1 MLIAM
6 QSRSLCVFAGARE
19 PLDPTFM
26 EAARSL
32 GRALATRG
40 ITLVYGGGARGM
52 MGALADAALQH
63 GGRVLGVIPD
73 SMVAREWAHGSLTEL
88 HVVRDMHARKAKMNE
103 LADAFAVLPGG
114 IGTLEE
120 LFEMYTWAQLGFH
133 DKPIA
138 LLDIASY
145 YAPLLAMLDR
155 MVEQRFFDSEG
166 RAALA
171 SANSVDALLNWLDSP
186 VRPRAQRVY

>member
-1 MLIAM
+1 M
-6 QSRSLCVFAGARE
+6 QSRSICVFAGARE
-19 PLDPTFM
+19 PLEPLFM
-26 EAARSL
+26 ACAREL
-32 GRALATRG
+32 GAALATRG

-52 MGALADAALQH
+52 MGAIADSALAH

-73 SMVAREWAHGSLTEL
+73 SMVAREWAHGGLSEL
-88 HVVRDMHARKAKMNE
+88 HVVRDMHERKAKMNALCE
-103 LADAFAVLPGG
+103 AFVALPGG

-138 LLDIASY
+138 LLDIGSY

-155 MVEQRFFDSEG
+155 MVEQQFLDSAA
-166 RAALA
+166 RSALA
-171 SANSVDALLNWLDSP
+171 SANSVEVLLAWLDSP
-186 VRPRAQRVY
+186 VRERAPRVY

>member
-1 MLIAM
+1 MLAPM
-6 QSRSLCVFAGARE
+6 QPRSICVFAGARV
-19 PLDPTFM
+19 PRDLSFI

-32 GRALATRG
+32 GAALATRG
-40 ITLVYGGGARGM
+40 MTVVYGGGASGM
-52 MGALADAALQH
+52 MGALADSALAH

-103 LADAFAVLPGG
+103 LSDAFVVLPGG

-120 LFEMYTWAQLGFH
+120 LFEIYTWSTLGFH
-133 DKPIA
+133 DKRIA

-145 YAPLLAMLDR
+145 YAPLLAMLDH

-166 RAALA
+166 RATLA
-171 SANSVDALLNWLDSP
+171 SANSVEALMNWLDSS
-186 VRPRAQRVY
+186 VR